1 MNVALLIYTCLYNSW
16 TETNPPLSS
25 IVWKYDE
32 FDPKSPSLQ
41 ILLENL
47 PERSVWVDRGTYRVE
62 HKVKITIYMKLI
74 HYNISSITDYKT
86 TWFNTKQEIN
96 RILAINKYNISD
108 INNLDLPG
116 GWDDKETIAVGR
128 GVKIIREPI
137 VWQSEQVVTAVYY
150 IGGTLTE
157 E

>member
-1 MNVALLIYTCLYNSW
+1 MNVAPLIYTCLYNSW

-47 PERSVWVDRGTYRVE
+47 PERSVWVNRGTYRVE

-74 HYNISSITDYKT
+74 HYNISSITNYKT

-116 GWDDKETIAVGR
+116 G
-128 GVKIIREPI
+128 
-137 VWQSEQVVTAVYY
+137 
-150 IGGTLTE
+150 
-157 E
+157 